1 MSLPEM
7 QEAMPYILTTVAGG
21 AAGAAIEYFAKG
33 QIANNQE
40 SFVQVHGDI
49 ITDEVEQRNN
59 FIRRNARRVGGVAL
73 VVGVGVGFLNG
84 AFWESDNA
92 SHQIPANVE
101 IVADQSGGTILSG
114 GLAAE
119 EISTIVQNF
128 DNEDIN
134 ASAYRAKGDEV
145 THVKLSN
152 FNEGKGP
159 FGNAPLF
166 DATKSALDQAVLNQS
181 KSSTANHNGVLI
193 LTNGNSI
200 DQAEGLVTEAQTN
213 NVPLFVVNVESKG
226 TNPLVTENLK
236 QIATKTEGKYWE
248 ANDKNIDKVSQVV
261 KDTLAPQDV
270 KNNDPNSPWPK
281 RVVAF
286 AVSALTLGYVGKKRR
301 SMPIGV
307 GIK

>member
-1 MSLPEM
+1 MVPEIL
-7 QEAMPYILTTVAGG
+7 QEAQPIVVGM
-21 AAGAAIEYFAKG
+21 AAGYGVGAYLQGRVARHTQANQDRLVEDWAVLSSEPKG
-33 QIANNQE
+33 K
-40 SFVQVHGDI
+40 
-49 ITDEVEQRNN
+49 
-59 FIRRNARRVGGVAL
+59 IRRGLGIVTMSAVLGIG
-73 VVGVGVGFLNG
+73 LNG
-84 AFWESDNA
+84 LAYETDA
-92 SHQIPANVE
+92 SAQPTPANVE
-101 IVADQSGGTILSG
+101 IVADQSGGTILNG

-119 EISTIVQNF
+119 EISTIVKNF
-128 DNEDIN
+128 EDKDIN

-152 FNEGKGP
+152 FNENKGP

-181 KSSTANHNGVLI
+181 KSSIANHNGVLI

-248 ANDKNIDKVSQVV
+248 ANDKNIDKVSNVV
-261 KDTLAPQDV
+261 KETLAPGSNTESDA
-270 KNNDPNSPWPK
+270 PSPWPK
-281 RVVAF
+281 RVMGAILAF
-286 AVSALTLGYVGKKRR
+286 AGIASAYEYDKKRTR
-301 SMPIGV
+301 LNVSQR
-307 GIK
+307 